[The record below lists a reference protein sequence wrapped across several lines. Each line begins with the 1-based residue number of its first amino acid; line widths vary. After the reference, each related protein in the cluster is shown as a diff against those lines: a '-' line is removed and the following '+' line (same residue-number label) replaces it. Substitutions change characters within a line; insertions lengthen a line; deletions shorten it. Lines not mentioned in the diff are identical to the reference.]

1 MEDSSFYFELS
12 NCALSLEE
20 RAILSLY
27 GLTSPSPRTVGQT
40 PTAGGESI
48 GLPRRAIQKIAKYQ
62 PCPTVKTTSFLPIF
76 TRFFYFVLSHFCIA
90 VFSLFFLIPYF
101 PSIFSYYLHPFPSNY
116 PPQKKTHTRAHTT
129 TTNRFPSFPLTA
141 RIFMLKS
148 AGLQKRGFARVRVFI
163 FRVIAARCA
172 KKCSAKAVL
181 FRIKEGISS
190 LHLRRYDGNLL
201 DCTP

>member
-12 NCALSLEE
+12 DCALSLEE

-40 PTAGGESI
+40 PTAGGPKRNESARI

-76 TRFFYFVLSHFCIA
+76 TRFFYFVLPHFCIA

-101 PSIFSYYLHPFPSNY
+101 PSIFSSYLHPFPSNY
-116 PPQKKTHTRAHTT
+116 TPPQNSTHTHPQARANNNTT
-129 TTNRFPSFPLTA
+129 THANERKNSSRNKLAIITAVPSPPA
-141 RIFMLKS
+141 S
-148 AGLQKRGFARVRVFI
+148 P
-163 FRVIAARCA
+163 
-172 KKCSAKAVL
+172 
-181 FRIKEGISS
+181 S
-190 LHLRRYDGNLL
+190 L
-201 DCTP
+201 CK